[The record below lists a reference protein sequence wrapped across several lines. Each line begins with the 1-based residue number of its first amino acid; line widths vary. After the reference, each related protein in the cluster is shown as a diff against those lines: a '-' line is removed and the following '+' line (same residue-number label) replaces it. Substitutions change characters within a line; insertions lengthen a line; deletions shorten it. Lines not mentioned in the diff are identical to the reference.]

1 MFRRL
6 GRAAGIAIGL
16 AATLAACD
24 QSTPPLPASCQ
35 SSRVALEQALAAAP
49 GPVRL
54 AGGTPISTCVAR
66 ARTDAQLQQVGSL
79 LSVTADQLAARAVT
93 DPAAALELGYL
104 VGATRRGADRTN
116 GVASQLRQRIE
127 TAAALRDAGP
137 APLAALHRGIGAGQ
151 SSG

>member
-1 MFRRL
+1 MLSRL
-6 GRAAGIAIGL
+6 GRVAGIATGL
-16 AATLAACD
+16 AAILAACD
-24 QSTPPLPASCQ
+24 QSTPPVPAACATSVAGLERAL
-35 SSRVALEQALAAAP
+35 SSAP
-49 GPVRL
+49 GPVLL
-54 AGGTPISTCVAR
+54 AGGTPISECVDR

-79 LSVTADQLAARAVT
+79 LSATADHLAAHAVA

-104 VGATRRGADRTN
+104 VGATRRGASHTN